1 MKLQNQ
7 RGGRIFLEEIKKPG
21 RDTWEN
27 RLNLPESAF
36 YMEKSMD
43 LLLPEPHKLAT
54 DKMTPIWVTS
64 LRRMT

>member
-21 RDTWEN
+21 HDTWEN
-27 RLNLPESAF
+27 RLNLPGCAF
-36 YMEKSMD
+36 YVDESMN

-54 DKMTPIWVTS
+54 HKMTPIWVTS
-64 LRRMT
+64 LRLMT